1 MRYALNMKA
10 TNNRI
15 SEARATNEPTHVT
28 DVQMGMSSLQV
39 DNKQATP
46 REM

>member
-1 MRYALNMKA
+1 MKYALNMKA

-15 SEARATNEPTHVT
+15 SEACATNEPTHVM
-28 DVQMGMSSLQV
+28 DVQTGISSLQV